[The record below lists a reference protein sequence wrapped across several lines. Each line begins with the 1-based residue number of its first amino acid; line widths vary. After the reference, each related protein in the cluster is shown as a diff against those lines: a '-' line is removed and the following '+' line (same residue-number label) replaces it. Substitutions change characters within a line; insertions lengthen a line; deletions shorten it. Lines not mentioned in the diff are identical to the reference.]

1 MAELTDAKK
10 KAIDILADNSDLFH
24 SVGTWDYMIHFFK
37 DILFVITL
45 GLYKLVTALENV
57 LNQIVTFGG
66 LLDGQ
71 EITQLSSRMT
81 PIAFILMALVIGV
94 LGLSIIMGKK
104 LPISKLVLNIVLA
117 SLFIMTIPNLFSIAF
132 DVNQSLIKDTN
143 DSSFVSEANKLEMT
157 HKKDLT
163 SLSSQVMAMNITD
176 LYWFAKNN
184 YKKSPDGINNNL
196 TDESFIV
203 GNVGWGEKIKPAKD
217 ESKEEILKEGFR
229 YFPEVSKENS
239 INAEVFSNRI
249 VKSDSGGYRGYEL
262 MPLSDG
268 IGKSFFG
275 SSAEA
280 YSGYYKRYQVNFFSI
295 WITLCTLGFVYLFT
309 AFRVVRLGFEIAT
322 QKIIAPWIAVT
333 DLSTLQKVK
342 QLIIS
347 ILTNYGLIWLILV
360 FLKVFIILSSLTFKS
375 DLPFPVQLII
385 FIGLAFGTVD
395 GSDEVKKILGVDA
408 GIKSGYQTYM
418 GALAGGA
425 VAGKVL
431 NNRMTR
437 LAGRKAGGMIKD
449 KWNDSGIKGKLN
461 ERKQRKE
468 ALKVSEKEGKANE
481 SNNADGGGNQPD
493 NTSTNPSSSRGEN
506 NSFNN
511 TPSNTSS
518 GAVEGHEENE
528 QSNESST
535 TSDAI
540 NESGSSNNA
549 GSSSSEDLNQNGKS
563 NNQYSSSN
571 GEEELNNFDEL
582 NTSNENQEYTS
593 PVNTDGGGSSL
604 DIKNE
609 SEKLNKAD
617 ISTSDAKDLGN
628 IVENKQDNT
637 ETSKTNEG
645 SSLPAST
652 TEKYKTIT
660 TSTDTSNVEASNEAN
675 KQSNAPVQNKSNK
688 QKQSEYK
695 RINRYNSR
703 YAKTQR
709 RLRQYKL
716 KQIKNR
722 L

>member
-1 MAELTDAKK
+1 MAGISESEKR
-10 KAIDILADNSDLFH
+10 AIDILLENSDLFH
-24 SVGTWDYMIHFFK
+24 SNGFWDFLIHFFK
-37 DILFVITL
+37 SLLFHFTRF
-45 GLYKLVTALENV
+45 LYNLTTMSENV

-71 EITQLSSRMT
+71 EITQLSNKLT
-81 PIAFILMALVIGV
+81 PIAFVLMALVIGV

-104 LPISKLVLNIVLA
+104 LPISKLVLNIILA
-117 SLFIMTIPNLFSIAF
+117 SLFIVTIPNLFSIAF
-132 DVNQSLIKDTN
+132 DVNQTLIKDTN
-143 DSSFVSEANKLEMT
+143 NSQFISDNEKLELA
-157 HKKDLT
+157 HKNSLT
-163 SLSSQVMAMNITD
+163 SLSSQVMARNITD
-176 LYWFAKNN
+176 LYWLAKNN
-184 YKKSPDGINNNL
+184 YKRSPDGINNNFSE
-196 TDESFIV
+196 ESFSGV
-203 GNVGWGEKIKPAKD
+203 WFDWSEKIKPFDPREKKKNKD
-217 ESKEEILKEGFR
+217 NGFR
-229 YFPEVSKENS
+229 YFSEIAKSP
-239 INAEVFSNRI
+239 INKTVFENRI
-249 VKSDSGGYRGYEL
+249 VQSDSGGYKGYEL
-262 MPLSDG
+262 MPLNDADG
-268 IGKSFFG
+268 FG
-275 SSAEA
+275 PFKGSQF
-280 YSGYYKRYQVNFFSI
+280 SGYYQRYQAKFFSI
-295 WITLCTLGFVYLFT
+295 WITLCTLAFVYLFT

-360 FLKVFIILSSLTFKS
+360 FLKVFIILSSITFKS
-375 DLPFPVQLII
+375 DLSFPVQLII
-385 FIGLAFGTVD
+385 FIGLAFATVD

-468 ALKVSEKEGKANE
+468 ALKVSEKDGKANE

-563 NNQYSSSN
+563 NDQYSSSN

-609 SEKLNKAD
+609 SEKLNTAD
-617 ISTSDAKDLGN
+617 ISTSAAKDLGN

-660 TSTDTSNVEASNEAN
+660 TLTDTSNVEASNEAN

>member
-1 MAELTDAKK
+1 MAGISESEKR
-10 KAIDILADNSDLFH
+10 AIDILLENSDLLH
-24 SVGTWDYMIHFFK
+24 SNGFWDFLIHFFK
-37 DILFVITL
+37 SLLFHFTRLLYNLTTL
-45 GLYKLVTALENV
+45 SENV

-71 EITQLSSRMT
+71 EITQLSSKMT
-81 PIAFILMALVIGV
+81 PISFVLMALVIGV

-117 SLFIMTIPNLFSIAF
+117 SLFIVTIPNLFSIAF
-132 DVNQSLIKDTN
+132 DVNQTLIKDTN
-143 DSSFVSEANKLEMT
+143 NSQFISDNEKLELA
-157 HKKDLT
+157 HKNSLT

-176 LYWFAKNN
+176 LYWLAKNN
-184 YKKSPDGINNNL
+184 YKRSPDGINNNFS
-196 TDESFIV
+196 DESFSGV
-203 GNVGWGEKIKPAKD
+203 WFDWSEKIKPAKKED
-217 ESKEEILKEGFR
+217 ENKKEGFR
-229 YFPEVSKENS
+229 YFAEISKDDVNK
-239 INAEVFSNRI
+239 EVFNNRI
-249 VKSDSGGYRGYEL
+249 VQSDSGGYKGYEL
-262 MPLSDG
+262 TPLSDG
-268 IGKSFFG
+268 IGPFKNSGFT
-275 SSAEA
+275 
-280 YSGYYKRYQVNFFSI
+280 GYYQRYQANFFTI
-295 WITLCTLGFVYLFT
+295 WITLCTLAFVYIFT

-322 QKIIAPWIAVT
+322 QKIIAPFVAVT

-360 FLKVFIILSSLTFKS
+360 FLKVFIILSSITFKS
-375 DLPFPVQLII
+375 DLSLLVQLII
-385 FIGLAFGTVD
+385 FIGLAFATVD

-431 NNRMTR
+431 NNRVTQWG
-437 LAGRKAGGMIKD
+437 ARKAGGMIKD
-449 KWNDSGIKGKLN
+449 KWNDSGIKGKLD

-468 ALKVSEKEGKANE
+468 ALKASKKEAKANE

-518 GAVEGHEENE
+518 GAGEGHEEHE

-535 TSDAI
+535 TSDTI
-540 NESGSSNNA
+540 NESESSNHA
-549 GSSSSEDLNQNGKS
+549 SSSSSEDLNQNGKS
-563 NNQYSSSN
+563 NDQYSNSN
-571 GEEELNNFDEL
+571 GEEEINKFDEL
-582 NTSNENQEYTS
+582 NTSDENQEHTL
-593 PVNTDGGGSSL
+593 PTNTDGGGSSL

-609 SEKLNKAD
+609 SEKINTAD

-688 QKQSEYK
+688 QKQPEYK
-695 RINRYNSR
+695 RTNRYNSR

>member
-1 MAELTDAKK
+1 MAGISESEKR
-10 KAIDILADNSDLFH
+10 AIDILLENSDLFH
-24 SVGTWDYMIHFFK
+24 SNGFWDFLIHFFK
-37 DILFVITL
+37 SLLFYFTRF
-45 GLYKLVTALENV
+45 LYNLTTVSENV

-71 EITQLSSRMT
+71 EITQLSSKMT
-81 PIAFILMALVIGV
+81 PISFVLMALVIGV

-117 SLFIMTIPNLFSIAF
+117 SLFIVTIPNLFSIAF
-132 DVNQSLIKDTN
+132 DVNQTLIKDTN
-143 DSSFVSEANKLEMT
+143 NSQFISDNEKLELA
-157 HKKDLT
+157 HKNSLT

-176 LYWFAKNN
+176 LNWLAKNN
-184 YKKSPDGINNNL
+184 YKRSPDGINNNFS
-196 TDESFIV
+196 DESFSGV
-203 GNVGWGEKIKPAKD
+203 WFDWSEKIKPF
-217 ESKEEILKEGFR
+217 ESKEKEKNKDNGFR
-229 YFPEVSKENS
+229 YFSEISGNKASKE
-239 INAEVFSNRI
+239 VFNNRI
-249 VKSDSGGYRGYEL
+249 VQSDSGGYKGYEL
-262 MPLSDG
+262 TPLSDG
-268 IGKSFFG
+268 IGPFKNSGFT
-275 SSAEA
+275 
-280 YSGYYKRYQVNFFSI
+280 GYYQRYQANFFTI
-295 WITLCTLGFVYLFT
+295 WITLCTLAFVYIFT

-322 QKIIAPWIAVT
+322 QKIIAPFVVVT

-360 FLKVFIILSSLTFKS
+360 FLKVFIILSSITFKS
-375 DLPFPVQLII
+375 DLSFPVQLVI
-385 FIGLAFGTVD
+385 FIGLAFATVD

-431 NNRMTR
+431 NNRVTR
-437 LAGRKAGGMIKD
+437 WGARKTGGMIKD
-449 KWNDSGIKGKLN
+449 KWDDSTIKGKLD

-468 ALKVSEKEGKANE
+468 ALKASKKEAKANE
-481 SNNADGGGNQPD
+481 SNNADGGGNQSD

-563 NNQYSSSN
+563 NDQYSSSN
-571 GEEELNNFDEL
+571 GDEELNNFDEL

-593 PVNTDGGGSSL
+593 PVNTDGGDSSL

-609 SEKLNKAD
+609 SEKLNTAD

-645 SSLPAST
+645 SSLPASR

-722 L
+722 F

>member
-45 GLYKLVTALENV
+45 GLYKLVTVLENV

-94 LGLSIIMGKK
+94 LGLSITMGKK

-143 DSSFVSEANKLEMT
+143 DSSFISEANKLEMT
-157 HKKDLT
+157 HKKNLT

-203 GNVGWGEKIKPAKD
+203 GNVGWGEKIKPANEGDNK
-217 ESKEEILKEGFR
+217 KEGFR
-229 YFPEVSKENS
+229 YFPEISKNDVSK
-239 INAEVFSNRI
+239 EVFSNRI

-431 NNRMTR
+431 NNRMTH

-468 ALKVSEKEGKANE
+468 ALKASEKEAKANE

-493 NTSTNPSSSRGEN
+493 NISVTPASSSGEN

-518 GAVEGHEENE
+518 GAGEGHEEHE

-535 TSDAI
+535 TSDTI
-540 NESGSSNNA
+540 NESESSNHA
-549 GSSSSEDLNQNGKS
+549 SSSSSEDLNQNGKS
-563 NNQYSSSN
+563 NDQYSNSN
-571 GEEELNNFDEL
+571 GEEEINKFDEL
-582 NTSNENQEYTS
+582 NTSDENQEHTL
-593 PVNTDGGGSSL
+593 PTNTDGGGSSL

-609 SEKLNKAD
+609 SEKINTAD

-660 TSTDTSNVEASNEAN
+660 TSTDTNNVEASNEAN

-688 QKQSEYK
+688 QKQPEYK
-695 RINRYNSR
+695 RTNRYNSR